1 MASSSKGATLLTS
14 RLKYLYLAYLSRP
27 VGDRAIYRTIRRRNV
42 RKILEIGIG
51 TAGRA
56 LRMIDLARRGAPGET
71 VRYVAIDMFEGRA
84 SSDAPGLSIKE
95 AHRLLKATTAQVQ
108 LIPGDPRTLA
118 RAANALQ
125 NQDLVIISAE
135 HDDAALAGA
144 WFYLPRMLHADSVV
158 YRETRVA
165 ETLVPALLAPSEIE
179 FLASANRRPRAA

>member
-27 VGDRAIYRTIRRRNV
+27 VGDRAIYRTS
-42 RKILEIGIG
+42 
-51 TAGRA
+51 A
-56 LRMIDLARRGAPGET
+56 
-71 VRYVAIDMFEGRA
+71 
-84 SSDAPGLSIKE
+84 APGLSIKE